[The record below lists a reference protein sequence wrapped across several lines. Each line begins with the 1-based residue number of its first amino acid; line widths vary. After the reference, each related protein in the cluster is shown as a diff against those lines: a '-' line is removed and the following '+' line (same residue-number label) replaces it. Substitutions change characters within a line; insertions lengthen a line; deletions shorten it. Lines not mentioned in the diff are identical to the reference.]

1 MIDKLISGV
10 SAFIVATISVLG
22 YGGVVLMMAIE
33 SACIPLPS
41 EIIMP
46 FSGYLVA
53 TGRFDLYLVAIAG
66 AVGCLLGSYVAYF
79 VGQYGGR
86 PFIERYGKYVLIA
99 EHELELAD
107 HFFDR
112 WGSHTVFWSRMLPI
126 VRTFIAFPAGVS
138 RMRLLPFTIY
148 TLLGSYLWCLALAY
162 GGMKLG
168 QHWKDLAP
176 YFHRFDALIAILL
189 IVGVAALIYNR
200 VRGITSS
207 SPAANCA
214 PRDRKEPM
222 TDKEIPNPSE
232 LEEIFT
238 SIDPTPIRMARDY
251 LNEAGIESFVF
262 DAGSSRLLGTTAAV
276 PTRLMVHRDAARD
289 ARDRLNDLGFTET

>member
-1 MIDKLISGV
+1 MLDKLISGL
-10 SAFIVATISVLG
+10 SAFIVATISALG

-53 TGRFDLYLVAIAG
+53 TGRFGLQMVAIAG

-79 VGQYGGR
+79 VGSWGGR
-86 PFIERYGKYVLIA
+86 PFIERYGRYVLIA
-99 EHELELAD
+99 EHELETAD
-107 HFFDR
+107 RFFAR
-112 WGSHTVFWSRMLPI
+112 WGSHTVFWSRMLPV

-138 RMRLLPFTIY
+138 RMKLLPFTIY
-148 TLLGSYLWCLALAY
+148 TLLGSYVWCLALAY

-189 IVGVAALIYNR
+189 IVGGAGLIYNR
-200 VRGITSS
+200 VKGMTSASS
-207 SPAANCA
+207 SV
-214 PRDRKEPM
+214 E
-222 TDKEIPNPSE
+222 PNP
-232 LEEIFT
+232 
-238 SIDPTPIRMARDY
+238 
-251 LNEAGIESFVF
+251 
-262 DAGSSRLLGTTAAV
+262 
-276 PTRLMVHRDAARD
+276 
-289 ARDRLNDLGFTET
+289 